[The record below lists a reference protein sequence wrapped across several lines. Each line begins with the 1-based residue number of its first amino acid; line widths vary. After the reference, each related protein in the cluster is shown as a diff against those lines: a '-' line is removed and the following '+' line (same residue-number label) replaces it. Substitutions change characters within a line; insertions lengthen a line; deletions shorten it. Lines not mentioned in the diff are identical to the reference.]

1 MITPLG
7 LQLRLPFSYFSFH
20 CDDFTFTNEFFPSLT
35 SPSPDGAPH
44 EMQIIRLKELRT
56 DKTAPITRGQVQGEK
71 TIIMRKWTLI

>member
-7 LQLRLPFSYFSFH
+7 FQLRLPFSFFSFH
-20 CDDFTFTNEFFPSLT
+20 CDDFTFTDEFFPSLA

-44 EMQIIRLKELRT
+44 EMEIIRHKEPGT
-56 DKTAPITRGQVQGEK
+56 EKTAPMTRGQAQGEK